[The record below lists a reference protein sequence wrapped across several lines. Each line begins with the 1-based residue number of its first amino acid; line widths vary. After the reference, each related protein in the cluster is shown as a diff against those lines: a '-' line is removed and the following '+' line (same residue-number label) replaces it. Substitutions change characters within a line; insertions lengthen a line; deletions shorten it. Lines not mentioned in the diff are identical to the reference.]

1 MTFGGN
7 SIQPGVYA
15 VGYGGGAIEW
25 LERRNAAW
33 HAAFFLP
40 HLQPGM
46 SLLDCG
52 CGSGSIT
59 VGLAEAVSPGR
70 VIGIDVE
77 RSVIERAVLRTKQ
90 HAITNARFQVGSG
103 YELPFEDNS
112 FDAVFA
118 HALLEHLGE
127 PLRAIREMRRVL
139 KPGGVLGLRSI
150 DIGGRIIHPT
160 NDSLEQY
167 HHFFETVLKHDGRDM
182 RIGRRLRGLLK
193 GEGFSE
199 VEASASY
206 DCHWGSQAVGALAA
220 AWIEFPFLDE
230 AEALGW
236 TDSAT
241 VEKIRDAFRKWRQS
255 PDAFFAW
262 SQCQAVGRK
271 G

>member
-1 MTFGGN
+1 MTAGPSN
-7 SIQPGVYA
+7 TPPGVYA
-15 VGYGGGAIEW
+15 VGYGGRAIEW
-25 LERRNAAW
+25 LEMRHAAQ

-40 HLQPGM
+40 YLQPGM
-46 SLLDCG
+46 TLLDCG

-59 VGLAEAVSPGR
+59 IGLAEAVSPAP
-70 VIGIDVE
+70 VVGIDVGP
-77 RSVIERAVLRTKQ
+77 SVIERAGLRAKERD
-90 HAITNARFQVGSG
+90 AANLSFQVGSA
-103 YELPFEDNS
+103 YELPFESSS

-150 DIGGRIIHPT
+150 DIGGRIIYPT
-160 NDSLEQY
+160 NDALEQY
-167 HHFFETVLKHDGRDM
+167 HYFFETVLRRDGRDM
-182 RIGRRLRGLLK
+182 RIGRRLGALLM
-193 GEGFSE
+193 GEGFTR

-206 DCHWGSQAVGALAA
+206 DCHWGSETVGALAA

-230 AEALGW
+230 AVMLGW
-236 TDSAT
+236 TDSTT
-241 VEKIRDAFRKWRQS
+241 VEKIRGAFRDWKES

-271 G
+271 E

>member
-1 MTFGGN
+1 MMTN
-7 SIQPGVYA
+7 PNNLQPGIYA

-25 LERRNAAW
+25 LEMR
-33 HAAFFLP
+33 HAAHHAAYFLP
-40 HLQPGM
+40 YLKSGM

-59 VGLAEAVSPGR
+59 IGLAEAVSPAPAL
-70 VIGIDVE
+70 GIDRE
-77 RSVIERAVLRTKQ
+77 PSVIKRASLRARE
-90 HAITNARFQVGSG
+90 HGIANARFQVGSAFQ
-103 YELPFEDNS
+103 LPFESNS

-118 HALLEHLGE
+118 HALLEHLSE
-127 PLRAIREMRRVL
+127 PQRAIREMRRVL

-160 NDSLEQY
+160 NDALEQY
-167 HHFFETVLKHDGRDM
+167 HHFFEAVLKRDGRDL
-182 RIGRRLRGLLK
+182 RIGRRLGTLLQE
-193 GEGFSE
+193 EGFAE
-199 VEASASY
+199 VQASASY
-206 DCHWGSQAVGALAA
+206 DCHWGLKTVTAIAV

-230 AEALGW
+230 AVALGM

-241 VEKIRDAFRKWRQS
+241 VEEIRDAFRVWRES

-271 G
+271 Q